1 MACGT
6 PVVAS
11 DDPALREVGG
21 DAAVYAGAG
30 RLRAKRCAGR
40 CESSDARSRA
50 GLERV
55 RLFSWDET
63 ARRAVAAYREV
74 LAP

>member
-6 PVVAS
+6 PVVAA
-11 DDPALREVGG
+11 DDAALREVGG
-21 DAAVYAGAG
+21 DAAVYASPGALADAI
-30 RLRAKRCAGR
+30 RRALSER
-40 CESSDARSRA
+40 DLLVRA

-55 RLFSWDET
+55 RAFSWEES

-74 LAP
+74 IGA